1 MNLIVEGKH
10 AEINIYRKP
19 AKVLFF
25 PVPEIVFTVAFIKI

>member
-19 AKVLFF
+19 AKVFF
-25 PVPEIVFTVAFIKI
+25 PVSEIVFTVVFIKI